1 MSSDTLDSK
10 ESRYISAVTEDLFG
24 DKYHIKCDQE
34 VLKSLEE
41 DANKKLADP
50 QSTDDYLNLVR
61 LILEKH
67 PNIIAHRPVHIY
79 LNRFKAKYVNNNG
92 DTGPA
97 WEDFKRL
104 VAICLRAGRFET
116 IRLLGTTW

>member
-41 DANKKLADP
+41 DAIKSWP
-50 QSTDDYLNLVR
+50 
-61 LILEKH
+61 ILKARM
-67 PNIIAHRPVHIY
+67 II
-79 LNRFKAKYVNNNG
+79 
-92 DTGPA
+92 
-97 WEDFKRL
+97 
-104 VAICLRAGRFET
+104 
-116 IRLLGTTW
+116 